1 MNPGRIAYDDQYRAA
16 VADLHRRMDRSAAQ
30 SGTTVTETDAS
41 WIRERF
47 RRLGRTLL
55 AGKGTFCPH
64 IGRSPM
70 VAHTAAW
77 ATDQLVCTDC
87 LGTLQP
93 AEGENRCCDRCGRP
107 GPPLHAGSA
116 AHGPV
121 LMAYRLCTACTRAAI

>member
-30 SGTTVTETDAS
+30 SGTTVSETDAS

-70 VAHTAAW
+70 VAHAAAW
-77 ATDQLVCTDC
+77 ALDRLVCTSC
-87 LGTLQP
+87 IGMLGP
-93 AEGENRCCDRCGRP
+93 AEVGDSRCDRCGQP
-107 GPPLHAGSA
+107 GHRSTPDPPLA
-116 AHGPV
+116 APS
-121 LMAYRLCTACTRAAI
+121 